1 MGGVMT
7 VRTSAAI
14 ILRDLGIPDPGADRF
29 YSICPQCSGKRRRA
43 NQKLKCL
50 GVTVHRD
57 GVGWRCLHCNWS
69 GGKRFSRDERPT
81 PRQDNPRRD
90 DLAKWL
96 WQQREPAASS
106 PVAIYLGARGYN
118 GEIPATLGYLPAYRD
133 YPHAMI
139 AAFGMAQEIEP
150 GLLAPPEGVSAVHLT
165 LLNAAGNDKAAVR
178 PNKKVIG
185 PAGGLPIVLTP
196 PNDLLG
202 LAICEGIED
211 ALSAHQALGL
221 GAWAAYSAGNMP
233 KLAALVPAYV
243 EAITIFAHDDDGKLH
258 ALELADDLASRGFEV
273 FVEGIQNES

>member
-1 MGGVMT
+1 MT

-43 NQKLKCL
+43 NQKQKCL
-50 GVTVHRD
+50 GVTIHRD

-69 GGKRFSRDERPT
+69 GGKRFDISRDERPA
-81 PRQDNPRRD
+81 PRRDNPRRD

-96 WQQREPAASS
+96 WQQRQPAASS

-118 GEIPATLGYLPAYRD
+118 GEIPATLGYLPAHRD

-139 AAFGMAQEIEP
+139 AAFGMARETEP
-150 GLLAPPEGVSAVHLT
+150 GLLAPPESVLAVHLT
-165 LLNAAGNDKAAVR
+165 LLNAAGDEKTAVK

-185 PAGGLPIVLTP
+185 PAGGLPIVLAP

-233 KLAALVPAYV
+233 KLAALVPAYI
-243 EAITIFAHDDDGKLH
+243 EAITIFAHDDDGKPY
-258 ALELADDLASRGFEV
+258 ALELADDLASQNFEV
-273 FVEGIQNES
+273 FVEGIQNED